1 MSMNKLKLDFLTF
14 VVIDE
19 TFIKRSVL
27 SMYLFFCGKGIVD
40 LSHFLQ

>member
-1 MSMNKLKLDFLTF
+1 MSVNKLKLDFLTF

-27 SMYLFFCGKGIVD
+27 SMYHFFVAKV
-40 LSHFLQ
+40 LLT